1 MGATGVHHQRH
12 TVQAWLGDYLI
23 VDWSA
28 EQPLAERY
36 AEAMRRRFPG
46 LRVTIGPIPPA
57 AVPTEDRA

>member
-1 MGATGVHHQRH
+1 MRH

-36 AEAMRRRFPG
+36 AEAMRRLFPG

-57 AVPTEDRA
+57 AVATEDRA